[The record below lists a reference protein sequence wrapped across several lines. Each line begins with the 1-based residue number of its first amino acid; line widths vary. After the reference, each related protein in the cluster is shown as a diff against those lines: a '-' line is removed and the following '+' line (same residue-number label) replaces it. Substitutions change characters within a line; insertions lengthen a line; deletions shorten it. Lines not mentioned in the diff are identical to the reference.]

1 MPAKRDPRH
10 PTRSAASPLRR
21 PRSLAF
27 RKLRRGL
34 PLTVSQQRSQTANE
48 RPVTRSAA
56 PTQPAPALPAAAL
69 PAAALPALPPAVM
82 TATTATAAVAAAL
95 PSLPSLEI
103 LPPLPAPVTP
113 NALILR
119 GDYWQISYGGCTSLV
134 QDCRGLRYIAIL
146 IRDAHEGRGAI
157 HARELVA
164 LATGQET
171 GPIEL
176 EGPVDLLDGKAR
188 AQLVARLTDV
198 AADRDRAVATGDLD
212 RAAALDEEHER
223 IAEEL
228 ARAATPRGAR
238 RRGAFSDAGE
248 KARKAVGKAITEAVE
263 RIAQGP
269 GLEPLARHLGS
280 ALRKGLWLSY
290 AAATPWHIELPGP
303 LPRK

>member
-1 MPAKRDPRH
+1 MAAKRDPRH

-34 PLTVSQQRSQTANE
+34 PLTVSQQRSQTADE
-48 RPVTRSAA
+48 RPVSRSAA
-56 PTQPAPALPAAAL
+56 PARPAPALPVAAL
-69 PAAALPALPPAVM
+69 PAASLPALPAAVIV
-82 TATTATAAVAAAL
+82 AAAAAATAAGL
-95 PSLPSLEI
+95 PSLPSAES
-103 LPPLPAPVTP
+103 LPPIPAPVTP

-176 EGPVDLLDGKAR
+176 EAAVDLLDGKAR
-188 AQLVARLTDV
+188 AQLVERLTEV

-223 IAEEL
+223 IADEL
-228 ARAATPRGAR
+228 ARAATPRGGR